1 MELINKGFFSGIMYF
16 IITIIGIY
24 LFFNFLFPVVLLV
37 LIVWGTRKA
46 AKAFKNRKVK
56 NIVDESSMDSEVQ
69 SFIKDEFNIENVVD
83 VDFTEIKK

>member
-46 AKAFKNRKVK
+46 VKAFKNRKVK